1 MPPETPHNVGYLV
14 AAYVVAPVIL
24 AGYLAALWGRMRRV
38 DGGEG
43 GRSEGQAV
51 GGSGGRAGGRSDG
64 RAGRRSDGR
73 AGGRSEGPAG
83 P

>member
-24 AGYLAALWGRMRRV
+24 AGYLAALWGRVRKA
-38 DGGEG
+38 
-43 GRSEGQAV
+43 EGQAG
-51 GGSGGRAGGRSDG
+51 GGSDG
-64 RAGRRSDGR
+64 Q
-73 AGGRSEGPAG
+73 AGGRSEGRAG

>member
-38 DGGEG
+38 DGREG

-51 GGSGGRAGGRSDG
+51 GGSDGPADGRSEG
-64 RAGRRSDGR
+64 P

>member
-24 AGYLAALWGRMRRV
+24 AGYLAALWGRVRRA
-38 DGGEG
+38 DGREG
-43 GRSEGQAV
+43 GLAEGQAG
-51 GGSGGRAGGRSDG
+51 GGSDG
-64 RAGRRSDGR
+64 P
-73 AGGRSEGPAG
+73 AGGRSEGPAR